1 MATTFTFV
9 YRNEDLADV
18 EPLTHGDMVE
28 MHRTQKAGETLAF
41 RLLDDDGIVYFIGY
55 ATCIDAAMCAL
66 DRVSDAYGATALQV
80 FTGDANNMSPLLASG
95 QRYAHLWEQIN

>member
-1 MATTFTFV
+1 MAGTFTFV
-9 YRNEDLADV
+9 YRNDDLADV
-18 EPLTHGDMVE
+18 EPLAHGNMMTTHLV
-28 MHRTQKAGETLAF
+28 QKAGETLAF
-41 RLLDDDGIVYFIGY
+41 QLLDDDGIVYFIGY

-66 DRVSDAYGATALQV
+66 DRASDAYGATALQV